1 MERMQLAGTRMR
13 EQRADMRATRTDR
26 RNRRLRA
33 DVEALRSELDRE
45 RDDREHLLDAIKE
58 GPMHTSTSG
67 ALKLVIVG
75 GVAYLLGAKAGRAR
89 YEQIVSWARRMKD
102 QGGRRVQQ
110 MREDAPDD
118 AFASITHG
126 GHETPATTGGL
137 DVKTRSGT
145 SPTAS
150 DGPVSGMPSSTST
163 AGKGGTGSTASTTAG

>member
-13 EQRADMRATRTDR
+13 GQRAEMRATRSDR

-58 GPMHTSTSG
+58 GPMHSSKSG

-102 QGGRRVQQ
+102 RGERRVQQ
-110 MREDAPDD
+110 IREDAPDD
-118 AFASITHG
+118 VFASLTHG
-126 GHETPATTGGL
+126 QETPATTGLG
-137 DVKTRSGT
+137 VTTRSVT

-150 DGPVSGMPSSTST
+150 RGPVSGMPSSTSKT
-163 AGKGGTGSTASTTAG
+163 EGTGSSSSTTAS